1 VAALSFP
8 PVHEIKM
15 RLITLLLLT
24 AAFAAPGFSSQ
35 AKADDGPIR
44 VLFLGH
50 ESEHHNSNL
59 YYPMLSRAL
68 GRDAIYFDYV
78 TSVEEALGDADYLG
92 KFDALLLYANHGRI
106 EPHQW
111 KNLKEYVEGG
121 GGFVPVHCASW
132 CFGNEPGFD
141 KLVGGRFKS
150 HQGAEFAAKIVK
162 PDHPAMKDVKEFTA
176 WDETY
181 FHNNHNTEN
190 RTVLMVREAMPGDPH
205 TKPEPWTWVRTQ
217 GKGRVFYTA
226 SGHDQRVWSHS
237 DFHQLIKSG
246 ILWSVGDKARKRYDN
261 FIAKRTPLKY
271 EKRGNIPN
279 YERRPEPL
287 QYQLPLS
294 PEDSMKYTQVPV
306 GFRMELF
313 AAEPD
318 VINPIYMA
326 WDERG
331 RLWVV
336 ETVDYPNEFK
346 DGRKGNDRIKICED
360 TDGDGKA
367 DKFTVFAEGFNIPT
381 SMTFARGGI
390 ILAHAPEFY
399 FLKDTDGD
407 DKADVREVLFT
418 GWGVGD
424 THAGPSNLRYGFD
437 NWIYGTVGY
446 ARFTG
451 SLGGKQ
457 HNFGMGV
464 FRFKPDASDIEFL
477 HQFNNNTW
485 GLGFNAAGDVFGS
498 TANNNPTFFGGIP
511 ATVFGEDRQMS
522 AKMIADS
529 RSFHPITP
537 NIRQVDAFNAYTA
550 GCGHAF
556 ATSAAFPKKYRDRA
570 AFICGPTGNLL
581 GSYYITQKG
590 AGYSAKNGFSFVASA
605 DEWFS
610 PIVAEVGPDGHLWIA
625 DWYNF
630 IIQHNPTPSI
640 GRGGYA
646 ARNGRGNAHINP
658 NRDRQHGRIYRVVW
672 EGAQKSKITSLANA
686 SPLQLVE
693 ALDNDNLFWR
703 QTAQRLI
710 VNDRTFDKDE
720 ALQNRVL
727 LPGVGAIHAL
737 WALKGLD
744 KINEN
749 TIKSALKNKDAAVRR
764 NAVRALENK
773 KTDEELLYNS
783 STLTDKDL
791 LVRLSAIVKLAQF
804 NENPVHK
811 RAAGILSED
820 EINNKDEWLKLA
832 LKAAGAEKANIIG
845 YEKGP
850 NLLQNAS
857 FESHNDQLPTNW
869 KIRTYSGNGT
879 DVQHSIEKRNI
890 HIKTGKASLK
900 IQSES
905 GHDTSLFTT
914 VKLNSGSTYAMSA
927 WIKTQGVKGGH
938 GALLNI
944 HELQHNGKSSA
955 VKGDNDWKKV
965 ELVFESN
972 QSGSFTLNC
981 LFGGWGKAK
990 GTAWFDDISL
1000 NEVKPILDNNI
1011 QKNDKTE
1018 IATIV
1023 KNIYKNDDYIFK
1035 DKFKIKISTVKDK
1048 MMYDVK
1054 EFSVETGRLVSLQ
1067 FVNKDLAPHNL
1078 LIVKPGKADE
1088 VSNLA
1093 ISLAED
1099 GPKKEWRP
1107 DTPLILWGSKMINQ
1121 NQSDE
1126 IIFNAPDP
1134 GIYPFICTYPGHS
1147 QMMRGIMKVKKSK

>member
-1 VAALSFP
+1 
-8 PVHEIKM
+8 M

-92 KFDALLLYANHGRI
+92 KFDALLLFANHGRI

-111 KNLKEYVEGG
+111 KNLKDYVEGG

-217 GKGRVFYTA
+217 GKGRVFYPA

-710 VNDRTFDKDE
+710 VNDRMFNKVE

-773 KTDEELLYNS
+773 KTDEKLLYNS

-804 NENPVHK
+804 NETPVHK

-1023 KNIYKNDDYIFK
+1023 KNIYKNKDYILK
-1035 DKFKIKISTVKDK
+1035 DKFKIKIIFK
-1048 MMYDVK
+1048 Y
-1054 EFSVETGRLVSLQ
+1054 
-1067 FVNKDLAPHNL
+1067 
-1078 LIVKPGKADE
+1078 
-1088 VSNLA
+1088 
-1093 ISLAED
+1093 
-1099 GPKKEWRP
+1099 
-1107 DTPLILWGSKMINQ
+1107 
-1121 NQSDE
+1121 
-1126 IIFNAPDP
+1126 IIFIL
-1134 GIYPFICTYPGHS
+1134 IYILN
-1147 QMMRGIMKVKKSK
+1147 

>member
-1 VAALSFP
+1 
-8 PVHEIKM
+8 M

-78 TSVEEALGDADYLG
+78 TSVEEALGDADYLS

-306 GFRMELF
+306 GFHMELF

-556 ATSAAFPKKYRDRA
+556 ASSAAFPKKYRDRA

-710 VNDRTFDKDE
+710 VNDRMFNKVE

-804 NENPVHK
+804 NETPVHK

-914 VKLNSGSTYAMSA
+914 VKLNSGSTYAISA

-1023 KNIYKNDDYIFK
+1023 KNIYKNNDYISK

>member
-1 VAALSFP
+1 
-8 PVHEIKM
+8 M
-15 RLITLLLLT
+15 RLLTLLFLT

-111 KNLKEYVEGG
+111 KNLKDYVEGG

-162 PDHPAMKDVKEFTA
+162 PNHPAMKDVKEFTA

-190 RTVLMVREAMPGDPH
+190 RTVLMVRDAMPGDPH

-381 SMTFARGGI
+381 SMTFARGGV

-457 HNFGMGV
+457 NNFGMGV

-529 RSFHPITP
+529 RTFHPITP

-581 GSYYITQKG
+581 GTYYITQRG

-658 NRDRQHGRIYRVVW
+658 NRDRQHGRIYRVIW

-686 SPLQLVE
+686 SPLQLVK

-710 VNDRTFDKDE
+710 VNDRMFDKVE

-804 NENPVHK
+804 NETPVHK

-965 ELVFESN
+965 EFVFESN

-1011 QKNDKTE
+1011 QKTDKTE

-1023 KNIYKNDDYIFK
+1023 KNIYKNNDYIFK

>member
-1 VAALSFP
+1 
-8 PVHEIKM
+8 M
-15 RLITLLLLT
+15 RLLTLLFLT

-111 KNLKEYVEGG
+111 KNLKDYVEGG

-162 PDHPAMKDVKEFTA
+162 PNHPAMKDVKEFTA

-190 RTVLMVREAMPGDPH
+190 RTVLMVRDAMPGDPH

-381 SMTFARGGI
+381 SMTFARGGV

-457 HNFGMGV
+457 NNFGMGV

-529 RSFHPITP
+529 RTFHPITP

-581 GSYYITQKG
+581 GTYYITQKG

-658 NRDRQHGRIYRVVW
+658 NRDRQHGRIYRVIW

-686 SPLQLVE
+686 SPLQLVK

-710 VNDRTFDKDE
+710 VNDRMFDKVE

-804 NENPVHK
+804 NETPVHK

-965 ELVFESN
+965 EFVFESN

-1011 QKNDKTE
+1011 QKTDKTE

-1023 KNIYKNDDYIFK
+1023 KNIYKNNDYIFK
-1035 DKFKIKISTVKDK
+1035 DKLKIKISTVKDK

>member
-1 VAALSFP
+1 
-8 PVHEIKM
+8 M

>member
-1 VAALSFP
+1 
-8 PVHEIKM
+8 M
-15 RLITLLLLT
+15 RLLTLLFLT
-24 AAFAAPGFSSQ
+24 AAFTAPGFSSQ

-111 KNLKEYVEGG
+111 KNLKDYVEGG

-162 PDHPAMKDVKEFTA
+162 PNHPAMKDVKEFTA

-190 RTVLMVREAMPGDPH
+190 RTVLMVRDAMPGDPH

-381 SMTFARGGI
+381 SMTFARGGV

-457 HNFGMGV
+457 NNFGMGV

-529 RSFHPITP
+529 RTFHPITP

-581 GSYYITQKG
+581 GTYYITQKG

-658 NRDRQHGRIYRVVW
+658 NRDRQHGRIYRVIW
-672 EGAQKSKITSLANA
+672 EDAQKSKIKSLANA
-686 SPLQLVE
+686 SPLQLVK

-710 VNDRTFDKDE
+710 VNDRMFDKVE
-720 ALQNRVL
+720 ALQHRVL

-737 WALKGLD
+737 WTLKGLD

-804 NENPVHK
+804 NETPVHK

-927 WIKTQGVKGGH
+927 WIKTQSVKGGH

-1011 QKNDKTE
+1011 QKTDKTE

-1023 KNIYKNDDYIFK
+1023 KNIYKNNYYIFK

>member
-1 VAALSFP
+1 
-8 PVHEIKM
+8 M
-15 RLITLLLLT
+15 RLLTLLFLT

-111 KNLKEYVEGG
+111 KNLKDYVEGG

-162 PDHPAMKDVKEFTA
+162 PNHPAMKDVKEFTA

-190 RTVLMVREAMPGDPH
+190 RTVLMVRDAMPGDPH

-381 SMTFARGGI
+381 SMTFARGGV

-457 HNFGMGV
+457 NNFGMGV

-529 RSFHPITP
+529 RTFHPITP

-581 GSYYITQKG
+581 GTYYITQRG

-658 NRDRQHGRIYRVVW
+658 NRDRQHGRIYRVIW

-686 SPLQLVE
+686 SPLQLVK

-710 VNDRTFDKDE
+710 VNDRMFDKVE

-804 NENPVHK
+804 NETPVHK

-955 VKGDNDWKKV
+955 VTGDNDWKKV
-965 ELVFESN
+965 EFVFESN

-1011 QKNDKTE
+1011 QKTDKTE

-1023 KNIYKNDDYIFK
+1023 KNIYKNNDYIFK

>member
-1 VAALSFP
+1 
-8 PVHEIKM
+8 M

-556 ATSAAFPKKYRDRA
+556 ASSAAFPKKYRDRA

-710 VNDRTFDKDE
+710 VNDRMFNKVE

-804 NENPVHK
+804 NETPVHK

-914 VKLNSGSTYAMSA
+914 VKLNSGSTYAISA

-1023 KNIYKNDDYIFK
+1023 KNIYKNNDYISK

>member
-1 VAALSFP
+1 
-8 PVHEIKM
+8 M

-106 EPHQW
+106 EPQQW

-710 VNDRTFDKDE
+710 VNDRMFDKVE

-804 NENPVHK
+804 NETPVHK

-879 DVQHSIEKRNI
+879 DVQHSIEQRNI

-1023 KNIYKNDDYIFK
+1023 KNIYKNNDYILK

-1093 ISLAED
+1093 ISLADD

>member
-1 VAALSFP
+1 
-8 PVHEIKM
+8 M

-78 TSVEEALGDADYLG
+78 TSVEEALGDADYLS

-306 GFRMELF
+306 GFHMELF

-326 WDERG
+326 WDERS

-556 ATSAAFPKKYRDRA
+556 ASSAAFPKKYRDRA

-710 VNDRTFDKDE
+710 VNDRMFNKVE

-804 NENPVHK
+804 NETPVHK

-914 VKLNSGSTYAMSA
+914 VKLNSGSTYAISA

-1023 KNIYKNDDYIFK
+1023 KNIYKNNDYILK
-1035 DKFKIKISTVKDK
+1035 NKFKIKISTVKDK

>member
-1 VAALSFP
+1 
-8 PVHEIKM
+8 M

-804 NENPVHK
+804 NETPVHK

-879 DVQHSIEKRNI
+879 DVQHSIEQRKI

-905 GHDTSLFTT
+905 GHDTSLFTP

-1093 ISLAED
+1093 ISLADD

>member
-1 VAALSFP
+1 MKIRLQPLLCLAAALA
-8 PVHEIKM
+8 V
-15 RLITLLLLT
+15 
-24 AAFAAPGFSSQ
+24 PGTVNLV
-35 AKADDGPIR
+35 KADEGPIR

-50 ESEHHNSNL
+50 ESKHHNSNL

-78 TSVEEALGDADYLG
+78 TTVEEALGDADYLG

-111 KNLKEYVEGG
+111 KNLKGYVEGG

-162 PDHPAMKDVKEFTA
+162 PNHPAMKGLKEFTA

-217 GKGRVFYTA
+217 GNGRVFYTA
-226 SGHDQRVWSHS
+226 SGHDERVWSHS

-246 ILWSVGDKARKRYDN
+246 IMWAVGNKVRKSYNN

-287 QYQLPLS
+287 KYQLPLS
-294 PEDSMKYTQVPV
+294 PKDSMKYTQVPI

-318 VINPIYMA
+318 IINPIYMA

-360 TDGDGKA
+360 TNGDGKA
-367 DKFTVFAEGFNIPT
+367 NKFTVFAEGFNIPT
-381 SMTFARGGI
+381 SMTFARGGV
-390 ILAHAPEFY
+390 ILAHAPDFY

-407 DKADVREVLFT
+407 DKADVRKVMFN

-446 ARFTG
+446 ARFNG
-451 SLGGKQ
+451 SIGGKQ

-464 FRFKPDASDIEFL
+464 FRFKSDASNIEFL

-485 GLGFNAAGDVFGS
+485 GLGFNEAGDVFGS

-511 ATVFGEDRQMS
+511 ATVFNGKQEMS

-529 RSFHPITP
+529 RAFHPITP

-556 ATSAAFPKKYRDRA
+556 ATSESFPKKYRKNT
-570 AFICGPTGNLL
+570 AFVCGPTGNLVGTYKISKD
-581 GSYYITQKG
+581 GS
-590 AGYSAKNGFSFVASA
+590 GYTAKNGFNFVASA

-630 IIQHNPTPSI
+630 IIQHNPTPNVS
-640 GRGGYA
+640 RGGYL

-658 NRDRQHGRIYRVVW
+658 NRDRNHGRIYRVIW
-672 EGAQKSKITSLANA
+672 EDAPDYKKKSLAEA
-686 SPLQLVE
+686 SPERLVK
-693 ALDNDNLFWR
+693 ALDSDNLFWR

-710 VNDRTFDKDE
+710 VDGKITESVNSLRNR
-720 ALQNRVL
+720 ALQ
-727 LPGVGAIHAL
+727 PGLGAIHAL
-737 WALKGLD
+737 WSLEGLGELDEATKRAALV
-744 KINEN
+744 
-749 TIKSALKNKDAAVRR
+749 NKDANVRR
-764 NAVRALENK
+764 NAVRALGKK
-773 KTDEELLYNS
+773 KTDEQLLYNS
-783 STLTDKDL
+783 STLTDEDL
-791 LVRLSAIVKLAQF
+791 LVRLNAIVKLAQF
-804 NENPVHK
+804 EDAIIHK
-811 RAAGILSED
+811 RAAEILAED
-820 EINNKDEWLKLA
+820 KINTEDEWLKLA
-832 LKAAGAEKANIIG
+832 LKAAGAIRENIIG
-845 YEKGP
+845 YKKGP
-850 NLLQNAS
+850 NLLPNAS
-857 FESHNDQLPTNW
+857 FESQEDKYPTDW
-869 KIRTYSGNGT
+869 QVRTYSGDGL
-879 DVQHSIEKRNI
+879 DAEHFIETKKN
-890 HIKTGKASLK
+890 HIKNGNKSLK
-900 IQSES
+900 ISSKS
-905 GHDTSLFTT
+905 GHDTSLYTS
-914 VKLNSGSTYAMSA
+914 VKLKAGATYSLSG
-927 WIKTQGVKGGH
+927 WIKTEGVQGGY

-944 HELQHNGKSSA
+944 HELQLKGKTEA
-955 VKGDNDWKKV
+955 VKGDSDWKKIV
-965 ELVFESN
+965 LNFEN
-972 QSGSFTLNC
+972 NKSGTFTVNC
-981 LFGGWGKAK
+981 LFGGWGKAR
-990 GTAWFDDISL
+990 GTAWYDNISL
-1000 NEVKPILDNNI
+1000 NELTPILKNKIKNNEI
-1011 QKNDKTE
+1011 SE
-1018 IATIV
+1018 IAKRV
-1023 KNIYKNDDYIFK
+1023 KDIFNENKKSNYKEK
-1035 DKFKIKISTVKDK
+1035 LKIKINTVKDR
-1048 MMYDVK
+1048 MMYDIK
-1054 EFSVETGRLVSLQ
+1054 EFTVETGRLVSLK
-1067 FVNKDLAPHNL
+1067 FFNNDLAPHNL

-1093 ISLAED
+1093 ISLAEE

-1107 DTPLILWGSKMINQ
+1107 DTSLILWGSKMINQ
-1121 NQSDE
+1121 NEEDE
-1126 IIFNAPDP
+1126 IVFNAPDP

-1147 QMMRGIMKVKKSK
+1147 QMMRGIMKVTKFKN